1 MKTLTENKSK
11 TLSKFL
17 ETLRDKRGFDAEI
30 YTERKAYAINKF
42 FRENNLDCAVIGLS
56 GGVDS
61 AVAFSLL
68 EFASRRPDS
77 PIKKILALAMPI
89 YGNGT
94 TNQTDATNKATRFI
108 TNFLGTKRKRYN
120 DKVEFEMFDLSH
132 AYESYQYGHE
142 TDAWSNGQLASIVRT
157 PFLYYNAALLQTKGY
172 KSIVVGTT
180 NRDEGSYIGFFG
192 KASDAMV
199 DLQPIADIHK
209 SEVYQVAKLL
219 EVSDEIINAT
229 PAGDVHDGRV
239 DEEMIGAPYWFL
251 ELFLLQKQY
260 KETAKLETFE
270 DGEIYGKYYASIES
284 IHEKNK
290 HKYQVGSPAH
300 FIDVMERKIE
310 GGWQ

>member
-1 MKTLTENKSK
+1 MKTLVDDKTEN
-11 TLSKFL
+11 LIEFL
-17 ETLRDKRGFDAEI
+17 DILRKKRGFDPDV

-42 FRENNLDCAVIGLS
+42 FKENNLDSAVIGLS

-108 TNFLGTKRKRYN
+108 TNFLGTKRKKYN
-120 DKVEFEMFDLSH
+120 EKVEFEMFDLTH

-142 TDAWSNGQLASIVRT
+142 TDSWSNGQLASIVRT

-209 SEVYQVAKLL
+209 SEVYKVAKLL

-260 KETAKLETFE
+260 KLSDAVTTKLKTFK
-270 DGEIYGKYYASIES
+270 GGKYYDAIEN
-284 IHEKNK
+284 IHKTNK

-300 FIDVMERKIE
+300 FIDVEKRKIE
-310 GGWQ
+310 GGW